1 MTPIHC
7 QKDYSNGSIT
17 LQYSGIFDY
26 PKAIE
31 FIKQSYSDVKG
42 IVIIEHTV
50 PSFSH
55 NYENYGVVTFK
66 N

>member
-7 QKDYSNGSIT
+7 QKDYSNGNII
-17 LQYSGIFDY
+17 LQYSGIFNY

-50 PSFSH
+50 PSFFCE
-55 NYENYGVVTFK
+55 YENYGSVTFK